1 MRRRPE
7 QPGGRALTRW
17 GALIGAALAAFVTVT
32 GALAGF
38 SSSSTGGPMSVSS
51 KRIFPGVR
59 STSAWDI
66 RDASG
71 GGAETNSTDP
81 LSYAD
86 SVLKTTNNWTTAF
99 ASNRWL
105 EFDFNNARAGGVP
118 ISSAQFNFTF
128 AAGNAGVTACFY
140 FEVYRASSGTL
151 LGTYGTSGTPAAC
164 TTGTTQQ
171 TTTTTVGEITNTDV
185 LNDLRIRVYGRTS
198 TNNRAMTI
206 DLATVTATTSF
217 GTNVTAFES
226 VYRDQ
231 ANGTLTTT
239 NWSVA
244 TGNDSTN
251 YQSVSTWATTFA
263 AARYLKLTFSPDVP
277 TGSVVTSATV
287 DVWYRPNNN
296 SDTVCW
302 YMEVYNG
309 ATLIGTHG
317 SSGTPI
323 SCKTGNATYQTDN
336 VSIPEVNS
344 VAAANNLVIKIYMKD
359 SGLRRSQ
366 IDLAQANLSYYLD

>member
-1 MRRRPE
+1 V
-7 QPGGRALTRW
+7 L
-17 GALIGAALAAFVTVT
+17 GAALAAFVTVT
-32 GALAGF
+32 GAVASF
-38 SSSSTGGPMSVSS
+38 SSAPTGGPMSVTS
-51 KRIFPGVR
+51 KRIFPAVR

-86 SVLKTTNNWTTAF
+86 GVLKTTNTWTTSF

-105 EFDFNNARAGGVP
+105 EFDFNSARAGGVP
-118 ISSAQFNFTF
+118 LSSATFKFTF
-128 AAGNAGVTACFY
+128 AANNAGVTACFY
-140 FEVYRASSGTL
+140 FEVYRASTSTL
-151 LGTYGTSGTPAAC
+151 LATYGSSGTPVAC

-171 TTTTTVGEITNTDV
+171 TTSTTVTQITNTDV

-206 DLATVTATTSF
+206 DLATAVATSSY
-217 GTNVTAFES
+217 GTDVIAFET

-231 ANGTLTTT
+231 ASTTLTTT

-244 TGNDSTN
+244 TGSDGTN
-251 YQSVSTWATTFA
+251 YQSVSNWATTFA
-263 AARYLKLTFSPDVP
+263 AARYLKLSFSPDVP
-277 TGSVVTSATV
+277 AGSALTGATF
-287 DVWYRPNNN
+287 DLWYRPNNN
-296 SDTVCW
+296 ADTVCW

-309 ATLIGTHG
+309 AALIGTHG
-317 SSGTPI
+317 SSGAPI

-336 VSIPEVNS
+336 VPMPEVSS
-344 VAAANNLVIKIYMKD
+344 VAAANNLLIKIYMKD
-359 SGLRRSQ
+359 SGTRRSQ
-366 IDLAQANLSYYLD
+366 IDLAQANLNYSLD